1 MNPEQDESTIRCR
14 VVIADDHVLIR
25 QSVRLLLRAIQ
36 GVAIVAEADDGLAT
50 IALAKKF
57 KPDLL
62 LLDVA
67 MPKAG
72 GLAVIG
78 EVKRWSPATRVA
90 VLTGI
95 AGASVLTQ
103 LRDSGAVGLLSK
115 VSTAQE
121 LDYGLRRI
129 IAGEEYVSEG
139 LRAAV
144 EMGGVI
150 GGLTMRER
158 QVLELAAQGS
168 SNTEIAALLNIS
180 PKTAENHRTNLMRKL
195 GVHSAAELVALVLR
209 ENLGGVQGHTFGR
222 PIA

>member
-1 MNPEQDESTIRCR
+1 MCAEIDVATIRCR
-14 VVIADDHVLIR
+14 VLIADDHELIR
-25 QSVRLLLRAIQ
+25 RAVRPLLRAIE
-36 GVAIVAEADDGLAT
+36 GVAIVAEADDGFAT
-50 IALAKKF
+50 IALAKTL

-95 AGASVLTQ
+95 TGTSVLAQ

-115 VSTAQE
+115 TCTAQE
-121 LDYGLRRI
+121 LDRGLRRI
-129 IAGEEYVSEG
+129 IAGEEYVSED

-144 EMGGVI
+144 AAGSPVGS
-150 GGLTMRER
+150 LTMRER
-158 QVLELAAQGS
+158 QVLTLAAQGS
-168 SNTEIAALLNIS
+168 SNAEIAALLNIS
-180 PKTAENHRTNLMRKL
+180 TKTADNHRTNLMRKL
-195 GVHSAAELVALVLR
+195 GVHSAAELVALALR
-209 ENLGGVQGHTFGR
+209 ENLHG
-222 PIA
+222 A

>member
-1 MNPEQDESTIRCR
+1 MNPGSTESTIRCR

-25 QSVRLLLRAIQ
+25 QAVRQLLRAVE
-36 GVAIVAEADDGLAT
+36 GVEVVAEAGDGFAT
-50 IALAKKF
+50 IALAKRL

-95 AGASVLTQ
+95 TGTSVLAQ

-115 VSTAQE
+115 VCTAHE
-121 LDYGLRRI
+121 LDRGLRRI
-129 IAGEEYVSEG
+129 IDGEEYVSED

-144 EMGGVI
+144 EAGGAI
-150 GGLTMRER
+150 GALTMRER

-180 PKTAENHRTNLMRKL
+180 TKTAENHRTNLMRKL

-209 ENLGGVQGHTFGR
+209 ENLQG
-222 PIA
+222 A

>member
-1 MNPEQDESTIRCR
+1 MGAEDDLSTVRCR
-14 VVIADDHVLIR
+14 VLIADDHQLIR
-25 QSVRLLLRAIQ
+25 QAIRTLLRAIE
-36 GVAIVAEADDGLAT
+36 GVAIVAEADDGFAT
-50 IALAKKF
+50 IALAKKL

-95 AGASVLTQ
+95 TGTNTLVQ

-115 VSTAQE
+115 VCTAQE
-121 LDYGLRRI
+121 LDHGLRRI
-129 IAGEEYVSEG
+129 IAGEEYVSED
-139 LRAAV
+139 LRAVV
-144 EMGGVI
+144 EAGGAI
-150 GGLTMRER
+150 GALTMRER
-158 QVLELAAQGS
+158 QVLALAAQGS
-168 SNTEIAALLNIS
+168 SNAEIAALLNIS
-180 PKTAENHRTNLMRKL
+180 TKTAENHRTNLMRKL

-209 ENLGGVQGHTFGR
+209 EDLQGV
-222 PIA
+222 

>member
-1 MNPEQDESTIRCR
+1 MGAEDDLSTVRCR
-14 VVIADDHVLIR
+14 VLIADDHQLIR
-25 QSVRLLLRAIQ
+25 QAIRTLLRAIE
-36 GVAIVAEADDGLAT
+36 GVAIVAEADDGFAT
-50 IALAKKF
+50 IALAKKL

-95 AGASVLTQ
+95 TGTNTLVQ

-115 VSTAQE
+115 VCTAQE
-121 LDYGLRRI
+121 LDHGLRRI
-129 IAGEEYVSEG
+129 IAGEEYVSED
-139 LRAAV
+139 LRAVV
-144 EMGGVI
+144 EAGGAI
-150 GGLTMRER
+150 GALTMRER
-158 QVLELAAQGS
+158 QVLALAAQGS
-168 SNTEIAALLNIS
+168 SNAEIAALLNIS
-180 PKTAENHRTNLMRKL
+180 TKTAENHRTNLMRKL

-209 ENLGGVQGHTFGR
+209 ENLQGV
-222 PIA
+222 

>member
-1 MNPEQDESTIRCR
+1 MSVRHTESPIRCR

-25 QSVRLLLRAIQ
+25 RAVRLLLRSVE
-36 GVAIVAEADDGLAT
+36 GVEVVAEADDGFAA
-50 IALAKKF
+50 IALAKKH

-95 AGASVLTQ
+95 TGTGLLSQ

-115 VSTAQE
+115 GCSANE
-121 LDYGLRRI
+121 LDLGLRRI
-129 IAGEEYVSEG
+129 IAGDEYVSED
-139 LRAAV
+139 LRAVVDA
-144 EMGGVI
+144 GGAI
-150 GGLTMRER
+150 GVLTMRER
-158 QVLELAAQGS
+158 QVLELAAHGS

-180 PKTAENHRTNLMRKL
+180 TKTAENHRTNLMRKL
-195 GVHSAAELVALVLR
+195 GVHSAAELVAIGLR
-209 ENLGGVQGHTFGR
+209 ENLQRV
-222 PIA
+222 

>member
-1 MNPEQDESTIRCR
+1 MNSGHNESTIRCR

-25 QSVRLLLRAIQ
+25 QSVRQLLRAIE
-36 GVAIVAEADDGLAT
+36 GVVTVAEAGDGFAT
-50 IALAKKF
+50 IALAKKL

-90 VLTGI
+90 VLTGVT
-95 AGASVLTQ
+95 GTSVLAQ

-115 VSTAQE
+115 VCSARE
-121 LDYGLRRI
+121 LDHGLRRI
-129 IAGEEYVSEG
+129 IAGESYVSED
-139 LRAAV
+139 LRASIEA
-144 EMGGVI
+144 GDAI
-150 GGLTMRER
+150 GALTMRER

-168 SNTEIAALLNIS
+168 SNAEIAALLNIS

-209 ENLGGVQGHTFGR
+209 DDLQDINRRRQY
-222 PIA
+222 